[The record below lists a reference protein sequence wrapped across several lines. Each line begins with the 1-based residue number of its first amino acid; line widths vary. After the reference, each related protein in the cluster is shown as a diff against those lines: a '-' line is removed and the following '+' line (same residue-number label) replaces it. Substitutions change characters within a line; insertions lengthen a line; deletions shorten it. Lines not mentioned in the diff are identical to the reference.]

1 MIRGF
6 YSSVS
11 SLVSQ
16 QTNLNTIA
24 NNMANLSTTA
34 FKPQRAAFSSMLFS
48 EMNGGAG
55 TTLTVGNGT
64 CVTQTGIDFTPAGLK
79 QTDMPLDFAITGEG
93 FFALEND
100 ETGDITYTRDG
111 AFKVMMDGDEAY
123 LVNANGHYVLN
134 ADEERIQLEKAVI
147 TVGEDETETSSL
159 NYDAAVPGVWTFPN
173 QYELKMLGGNEY
185 APTDRSGEPEGLE
198 ELEESGSPQV
208 VRGFLENS
216 QVQLSQEMV
225 RMIEASKSFSFNAKL
240 VQTADEIEKTVNQ
253 LRQ

>member
-11 SLVSQ
+11 SLLSQ

-24 NNMANLSTTA
+24 NNMANVGTTA
-34 FKPQRAAFSSMLFS
+34 FKPQRTAFSTMLYS

-55 TTLTVGNGT
+55 TMLTVGNGVN
-64 CVTQTGIDFTPAGLK
+64 VTQTGIDFTVGSLQQTGL
-79 QTDMPLDFAITGEG
+79 PLDFAITGEG

-100 ETGDITYTRDG
+100 ESDEPTYTRDG
-111 AFKVMMDGDEAY
+111 SFKVIMDGDDAY
-123 LVNANGHYVLN
+123 LGNATGNYVLD
-134 ADEERIQLEKAVI
+134 AEGDRIELQKAVI
-147 TVGEDETETSSL
+147 TVGEEKTETETGEWD
-159 NYDAAVPGVWTFPN
+159 YTAIVPGVYTFPN
-173 QYELKMLGGNEY
+173 QYELKLLGGNQY
-185 APTDRSGEPEGLE
+185 AATERSGEAEAVEVE
-198 ELEESGSPQV
+198 EPPVMQ
-208 VRGFLENS
+208 GFLESS

-225 RMIEASKSFSFNAKL
+225 RMIEASKGFSFGAKL

>member
-34 FKPQRAAFSSMLFS
+34 FKPQRTAFSSMLCS

-55 TTLTVGNGT
+55 TALTVGNGT
-64 CVTQTGIDFTPAGLK
+64 YVTQTGIDFTAAGLQ
-79 QTDMPLDFAITGEG
+79 QTNMPLDFAITGEG
-93 FFALEND
+93 FFALENA
-100 ETGDITYTRDG
+100 ESGEITYTRDG
-111 AFKVMMDGDEAY
+111 SFKVMLDGDDAY
-123 LVNANGHYVLN
+123 VVNANGDYVLD
-134 ADEERIQLEKAVI
+134 AEGDRIELQKAVTKI
-147 TVGEDETETSSL
+147 GENETETGGWD
-159 NYDAAVPGVWTFPN
+159 YDAVTPGVWTFPN
-173 QYELKMLGGNEY
+173 QYELKLLGSNQY
-185 APTDRSGEPEGLE
+185 AQTERSGEAE
-198 ELEESGSPQV
+198 ELETPQV
-208 VRGFLENS
+208 VQGFLENS

-225 RMIEASKSFSFNAKL
+225 RMIEASKSFSFGAKL